1 MNLEIT
7 KNTSSNKILFHSVI
21 WTFFI
26 LTSLIQFYESPFQIT
41 PDFYIQW
48 ITGIILFYLNF
59 FYLVPALLLQKK
71 YWLYF
76 TFVVAVIITF
86 MIIRA
91 SYFMPEF
98 QVTKRMMPADMMPAR
113 RIPTFPDDRI
123 FLHKGFRIKAVMA
136 TQPLFFR
143 IAPSFFYILVVTI
156 SAIIKTLSE
165 FYNNEQNKLIAET
178 HRTTTEL
185 IYLRKQTNP
194 HFLFNSLNSI
204 YSLAHKKSDLVPDAI
219 VTLSELMRYMLYET
233 DNKTVTL
240 EKEINYIQNYIELQ
254 KLRLNNIENITINVH
269 GEPKNKF
276 IEPLLL
282 ISFVEN
288 AFKYGTDYKG
298 AAFVKIKIAI
308 EDNSLDFWIDNKVE
322 NHKKDPENSGIGLTN
337 IQSRL
342 NLLYPEAHE
351 LKITETKHFYK
362 IHLNLKLDEIKTA
375 IA

>member
-1 MNLEIT
+1 MNIEIT
-7 KNTSSNKILFHSVI
+7 KNTNTNKILFHSVI

-26 LTSLIQFYESPFQIT
+26 LTSLIQFYESPFQIN
-41 PDFYIQW
+41 PDFYVQW
-48 ITGIILFYLNF
+48 ITGIILFYLNY

-71 YWLYF
+71 YWLYSSF
-76 TFVVAVIITF
+76 IAALIITF

-91 SYFMPEF
+91 SYFIPEIQMAKRIIPAKMLPLDGRPMPKDF
-98 QVTKRMMPADMMPAR
+98 
-113 RIPTFPDDRI
+113 
-123 FLHKGFRIKAVMA
+123 GFRTTIAV
-136 TQPLFFR
+136 QPLFFK
-143 IAPSFFYILVVTI
+143 IAPSFFYILIVTI

-165 FYNNEQNKLIAET
+165 FYNNQQNKLIAET

-233 DNKTVTL
+233 DNKTVAL

-269 GEPKNKF
+269 GEPKNKY

-298 AAFVKIKIAI
+298 AAHVKIKIVI
-308 EDNSLDFWIDNKVE
+308 EENSLDFWVENKVE
-322 NHKKDPENSGIGLTN
+322 NYKKDLENSGIGLTN
-337 IQSRL
+337 IKSRL
-342 NLLYPEAHE
+342 SLLYPEAHE
-351 LKITETKHFYK
+351 LKITETKKFYNV
-362 IHLNLKLDEIKTA
+362 HLNLKLDEIQTPLPKT
-375 IA
+375 

>member
-1 MNLEIT
+1 MNVEII

-41 PDFYIQW
+41 PDFYVQW
-48 ITGIILFYLNF
+48 ITGIILFYLNY

-76 TFVVAVIITF
+76 AFVVALIITF
-86 MIIRA
+86 MIIRD
-91 SYFMPEF
+91 SYFIPDF
-98 QVTKRMMPADMMPAR
+98 QITKR
-113 RIPTFPDDRI
+113 IPPMRTYPTEGH
-123 FLHKGFRIKAVMA
+123 LPPKGIKFKSISI
-136 TQPLFFR
+136 TQPFFFK
-143 IAPSFFYILVVTI
+143 IAPSFFYILIVTI

-165 FYNNEQNKLIAET
+165 FYNNQQNKLIAET

-233 DNKTVTL
+233 DNKTVAL

-298 AAFVKIKIAI
+298 AAFVKIKIVI
-308 EDNSLDFWIDNKVE
+308 EDNSLHFWVENKVE

-342 NLLYPEAHE
+342 NLLYPGAHE
-351 LKITETKHFYK
+351 LKITENKYFYK
-362 IHLNLKLDEIKTA
+362 VYLNLKLDEIQTA
-375 IA
+375 IT